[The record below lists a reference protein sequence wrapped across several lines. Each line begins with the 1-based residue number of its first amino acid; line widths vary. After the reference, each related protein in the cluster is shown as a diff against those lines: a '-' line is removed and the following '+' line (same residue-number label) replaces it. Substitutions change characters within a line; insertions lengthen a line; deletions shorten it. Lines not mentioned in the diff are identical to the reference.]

1 MTTFIASWFTERL
14 VTVFSIVL
22 VSLTSVPTS
31 LILISHHDSDE
42 SVRLQLIEQV
52 RMEGEATVLLLQ
64 GAEQT
69 CDAQITQLAAI
80 KTSKPPTV
88 VAQLI
93 ANSKEREHAT
103 TLKFVEKIRA
113 EQARAWTI
121 KDLDDD
127 ETQTIIE
134 RIHLIS
140 NTAMGPNGVI
150 LITCQTVILEI
161 HTLIVEVVV
170 VTPKHRG
177 SEDDDD

>member
-1 MTTFIASWFTERL
+1 MMWIAGWFTERI

-22 VSLTSVPTS
+22 VSLTTVPTS

-42 SVRLQLIEQV
+42 SVRVQLIQQV
-52 RMEGEATVLLLQ
+52 RMEGEAAVVLLL
-64 GAEQT
+64 GAEQN
-69 CDAQITQLAAI
+69 CDVQLTQLTAV
-80 KTSKPPTV
+80 KTSKPPAL

-93 ANSKEREHAT
+93 ANGKEREHAAA
-103 TLKFVEKIRA
+103 LKFVEKIRA

-127 ETQTIIE
+127 DAQIIIE
-134 RIHLIS
+134 RIHLIG
-140 NTAMGPNGVI
+140 NTAIGPNGVI

-170 VTPKHRG
+170 ATPTHRELDD
-177 SEDDDD
+177 ED